1 MISSPPRAS
10 AVGPLVSIG
19 TWSTAIWGEEGSTLK
34 TKSFNFLLRDADQYE
49 LPHVDGDDKDDGEN
63 VGAEYYH

>member
-19 TWSTAIWGEEGSTLK
+19 TWSTAIWGEGSTLK
-34 TKSFNFLLRDADQYE
+34 TRSFNFLKRDADQDE
-49 LPHVDGDDKDDGEN
+49 LPNVDDDDKDDGEN